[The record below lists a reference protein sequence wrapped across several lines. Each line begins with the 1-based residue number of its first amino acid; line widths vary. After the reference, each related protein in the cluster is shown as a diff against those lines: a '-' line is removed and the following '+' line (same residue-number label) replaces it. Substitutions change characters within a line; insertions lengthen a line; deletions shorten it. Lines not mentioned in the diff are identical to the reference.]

1 MTYILRIQAPDE
13 KALIYK
19 ITSLL
24 QNFNITKNNEFV
36 DFEQRLFFFRAQFTG
51 EGSIDGLREQL
62 LAILPPH
69 SEVSIEPKHSPKLI
83 LLCTKENHCLGDI
96 LLRRESGELDAQIL
110 AVIANHDTLRPLVER
125 FHIPFFMISHENC
138 TREEHEQKLLDCIAH
153 IGQADILVLAKYM
166 RILSPEFV
174 AHFRHRILNIHHSLL
189 PAFVGA
195 NPYKQAHNRGAKIIG
210 ATAHFVT
217 DALDEGPIIAQDII
231 KIDHN
236 YTIKDMQQAGHDI
249 EKIVLARALKLVC
262 ERRVFVYQNKT
273 IIF

>member
-51 EGSIDGLREQL
+51 EGSVDGLREQL
-62 LAILPPH
+62 LAILPPQ
-69 SEVSIEPKHSPKLI
+69 SEVSIEPKRSPKLI

-96 LLRRESGELDAQIL
+96 LLRRESSELDVQIL
-110 AVIANHDTLRPLVER
+110 GVIGNHDTLRPLVER
-125 FHIPFFMISHENC
+125 FEIPFFTISHENC

>member
-36 DFEQRLFFFRAQFTG
+36 DFEQGLFFFRAQFTG
-51 EGSIDGLREQL
+51 ESSIDGLREQL
-62 LAILPPH
+62 LEVLPPN

-96 LLRRESGELDAQIL
+96 LLRRESNELDVQIL
-110 AVIANHDTLRPLVER
+110 AVISNHDILRPLVER
-125 FHIPFFMISHENC
+125 FGIPFFTITHEGC
-138 TREEHEQKLLDCIAH
+138 TREEHEQKLLDCIAR
-153 IGQADILVLAKYM
+153 IGQAELLVLAKYM
-166 RILSPEFV
+166 RILSPNFV

-195 NPYKQAHNRGAKIIG
+195 NPYKQAYNRGAKIIG

-217 DALDEGPIIAQDII
+217 DVLDDGPIIAQDII

-236 YTIKDMQQAGHDI
+236 YTIKDMQHAGHDI

>member
-13 KALIYK
+13 KGLIYK

-24 QNFNITKNNEFV
+24 QDFNITKNNEFV
-36 DFEQRLFFFRAQFTG
+36 DWEQGMFFFRAQF
-51 EGSIDGLREQL
+51 EGDKSIDGLREQL
-62 LAILPPH
+62 AQILPKE
-69 SEVSIEPKHSPKLI
+69 SEISLEPKHAPNIL

-96 LLRRESGELDAQIL
+96 LLRCESNELDVRIQ
-110 AVIANHDTLRPLVER
+110 AVIGNHDTLRPLVER
-125 FHIPFFMISHENC
+125 FGIAFHTISHNGLS
-138 TREEHEQKLLDCIAH
+138 REEHEKQLLDCIYQ
-153 IGQADILVLAKYM
+153 IGEVDLLVLAKYM
-166 RILSPEFV
+166 RILSPDFV

-217 DALDEGPIIAQDII
+217 NALDEGPIIAQDII

-236 YTIKDMQQAGHDI
+236 YTIKDMQQAGRDI

-262 ERRVFVYQNKT
+262 EQRVFVYQNKT

>member
-1 MTYILRIQAPDE
+1 M
-13 KALIYK
+13 
-19 ITSLL
+19 
-24 QNFNITKNNEFV
+24 
-36 DFEQRLFFFRAQFTG
+36 DFEQGLFFFRAQFTG
-51 EGSIDGLREQL
+51 ENSIDGLREQL
-62 LAILPPH
+62 LEVLPPN

-96 LLRRESGELDAQIL
+96 LLRRESNELDVQIL
-110 AVIANHDTLRPLVER
+110 AVIGNHDTLRPLVER
-125 FHIPFFMISHENC
+125 FGIPFFTITHEGC

-153 IGQADILVLAKYM
+153 IGQTELLVLAKYM
-166 RILSPEFV
+166 RILSPDFV

-195 NPYKQAHNRGAKIIG
+195 NPYKQAYNRGAKIIG

-217 DALDEGPIIAQDII
+217 DVLDDGPIIAQDII

-249 EKIVLARALKLVC
+249 EKIVLARALKHVC
-262 ERRVFVYQNKT
+262 EQRVFVYQNKT

>member
-19 ITSLL
+19 ITSLM

-36 DFEQRLFFFRAQFTG
+36 DSEQRLFFFRAQFTG
-51 EGSIDGLREQL
+51 EGRIDGLREQL
-62 LAILPPH
+62 LAILPPQ
-69 SEVSIEPKHSPKLI
+69 SEVSIEPKHSPNLI

-96 LLRRESGELDAQIL
+96 LLRRESGELDVQIR
-110 AVIANHDTLRPLVER
+110 AVIGNHDILRPLVER
-125 FHIPFFMISHENC
+125 FGIPFFTISHENC
-138 TREEHEQKLLDCIAH
+138 TREEHEQKLLDCIAR
-153 IGQADILVLAKYM
+153 IGQPELLVLAKYM

-174 AHFRHRILNIHHSLL
+174 AHFRHKILNIHHSLL

-195 NPYKQAHNRGAKIIG
+195 NPYKQAYNRGAKIIG